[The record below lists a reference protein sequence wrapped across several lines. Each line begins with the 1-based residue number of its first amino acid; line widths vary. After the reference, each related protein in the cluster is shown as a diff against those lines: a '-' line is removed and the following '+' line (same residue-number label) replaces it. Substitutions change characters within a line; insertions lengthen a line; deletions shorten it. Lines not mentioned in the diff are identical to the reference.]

1 MYVVQSSPTLLSVA
15 GIEREYL
22 LQQKEG
28 GERHDV
34 KPEDKSRV
42 QCFSFGWG
50 RGLAESM
57 HEDFLETDAAL
68 IEMS

>member
-1 MYVVQSSPTLLSVA
+1 MVQSSPTLLSVT

-34 KPEDKSRV
+34 EPEDKSRL
-42 QCFSFGWG
+42 QCFSFRLGE
-50 RGLAESM
+50 GLAESM
-57 HEDFLETDAAL
+57 H
-68 IEMS
+68 

>member
-1 MYVVQSSPTLLSVA
+1 MYVVQSSPTLLSVT
-15 GIEREYL
+15 GKEREYL

-34 KPEDKSRV
+34 EPEDKSRV

-50 RGLAESM
+50 GGLAESM
-57 HEDFLETDAAL
+57 H
-68 IEMS
+68 

>member
-1 MYVVQSSPTLLSVA
+1 MYVVQSSPTLLSVT

-34 KPEDKSRV
+34 EPEDRAE
-42 QCFSFGWG
+42 FSVFHLGG
-50 RGLAESM
+50 EEG
-57 HEDFLETDAAL
+57 
-68 IEMS
+68 

>member
-1 MYVVQSSPTLLSVA
+1 MYVVQSSPTLLSVT

-34 KPEDKSRV
+34 ESEDEQSSV
-42 QCFSFGWG
+42 
-50 RGLAESM
+50 
-57 HEDFLETDAAL
+57 FLRLGGE
-68 IEMS
+68 EG